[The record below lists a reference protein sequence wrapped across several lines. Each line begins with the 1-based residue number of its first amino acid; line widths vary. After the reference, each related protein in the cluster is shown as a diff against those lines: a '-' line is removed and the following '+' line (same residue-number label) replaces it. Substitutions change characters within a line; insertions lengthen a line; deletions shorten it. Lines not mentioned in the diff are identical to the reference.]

1 MKDLLSIAA
10 LSIKDIE
17 QIFQLARKL
26 KNGYLPNFAGITSA
40 YSFEG
45 NSLRTR
51 ATFLKAM
58 ARLEITAIELPNLL
72 KTNEDKT
79 HLAGYLDQWMNL
91 YIIRESN
98 HEILETFAGASKR
111 PVVNAMSSQEHPCE
125 VLADVFF
132 LSERLGSLQQL
143 KVCLVGPDTNVLR
156 SWRELCELLQI
167 EYVQVCPEGKKAPH
181 QKYIVHSLVEGIQ
194 GADVILTD
202 HWPDGSFELE
212 YQVTL
217 DKLQLAAPQALVI
230 PCPPFDTRQE
240 IHPDVIA
247 SPYFAGYEQKRDLYV
262 VHQAILVHLL
272 GDNPTKPRGS

>member
-79 HLAGYLDQWMNL
+79 HLAGYLDQWMSI

-125 VLADVFF
+125 VLSDAFF
-132 LSERLGSLQQL
+132 LSEHYGKLQAL
-143 KVCLVGPDTNVLR
+143 KVCLVGPATNVLQ
-156 SWRELCELLQI
+156 SWREFCELLEI
-167 EYVQVCPEGKKAPH
+167 KYVQVCPQSEKAH
-181 QKYIVHSLVEGIQ
+181 TEKHIVHSLAEGIQ

-217 DKLQLAAPQALVI
+217 DKLQFAAPQALVI

-240 IHPDVIA
+240 IHPDVIT
-247 SPYFAGYEQKRDLYV
+247 SPYFAGYEQKQDLYT
-262 VHQAILVHLL
+262 VHQAIVVNLL
-272 GDNPTKPRGS
+272 T